1 MTAKHKTINYL
12 NATSI
17 ILLILLIALGGAA
30 AAMLVIRGE
39 VLAWNVCS
47 S

>member
-1 MTAKHKTINYL
+1 MIATHKAINYL

-17 ILLILLIALGGAA
+17 ILLIILIALGGAA

-39 VLAWNVCS
+39 VLA
-47 S
+47 